1 MKILKLGLILGGSN
15 APSGSTD
22 LNFTFSVNTAT
33 TGSTTSTQ
41 FQMPFKNIGFTTVD
55 VDWGD
60 GNTDTITTWNQAE
73 TLHTYSSSGIYTI
86 KIANVV
92 NGFAFNNGGD
102 KAKINIVSNCGQLN
116 INTLGAFF
124 GCLNMTWTATDS
136 PTIGTTDLG
145 STFRGCTAFNGNI
158 NNWDV
163 SSVTNLFAFMYEAN
177 SFTGALDGWDIGSV
191 TSIGYFA
198 NGATITTDNYDALLV
213 SWEGQSPFVG
223 LTNVN
228 FGNSTFSLG
237 TAADTARASL
247 VSTYN
252 WTITDG
258 GGI

>member
-1 MKILKLGLILGGSN
+1 
-15 APSGSTD
+15 
-22 LNFTFSVNTAT
+22 
-33 TGSTTSTQ
+33 
-41 FQMPFKNIGFTTVD
+41 
-55 VDWGD
+55 
-60 GNTDTITTWNQAE
+60 
-73 TLHTYSSSGIYTI
+73 
-86 KIANVV
+86 
-92 NGFAFNNGGD
+92 
-102 KAKINIVSNCGQLN
+102 
-116 INTLGAFF
+116 
-124 GCLNMTWTATDS
+124 
-136 PTIGTTDLG
+136 
-145 STFRGCTAFNGNI
+145 
-158 NNWDV
+158 
-163 SSVTNLFAFMYEAN
+163 MYEAN

-191 TSIGYFA
+191 SSIGYFA